1 LGLPFLVTVWSAHDI
16 VAEDPRV
23 MRPALIARSGESP
36 SSRFPRKGPPEDIHA
51 AETTMFAADRQII
64 WTERPQAQAEALDFS
79 NWRLRAERG
88 GSELDLLCISVEL
101 MDSIGLLHSS
111 RP

>member
-1 LGLPFLVTVWSAHDI
+1 LCSSAATEKPDLVNRLVLDFL
-16 VAEDPRV
+16 EKDPQ
-23 MRPALIARSGESP
+23 
-36 SSRFPRKGPPEDIHA
+36 DIHA